1 MSQKQLVI
9 LLMLLRKMSAT
20 NSLHYKLCLLAA
32 RELKYGRLRF
42 GHYGKCKY
50 VAVELNVYGAE
61 NTDVWASFCD
71 CTAVIEVKTSRA
83 DFLADKKKY
92 WRRPES
98 AKNQAGNFRC
108 YLAPVGL
115 LRVDEIPDNWGLLE
129 YSEHDNVI
137 YMRKRPPFNYT
148 YNHADLIIL
157 QSILRREGFKEKIY
171 NYRNAVSTI
180 KPQETVRHKESQPT
194 LF

>member
-1 MSQKQLVI
+1 
-9 LLMLLRKMSAT
+9 MSAT
-20 NSLHYKLCLLAA
+20 NSLHYQLCLLVA
-32 RELKYGRLRF
+32 RELKYGRLTF

-83 DFLADKKKY
+83 DFLADKQKY

-108 YLAPVGL
+108 YLAPIGL
-115 LRVDEIPDNWGLLE
+115 LRVEEIPENWGLLE
-129 YSEHDNVI
+129 YSAHDKAI
-137 YMRKRPPFNYT
+137 YMRKRPPHNDA
-148 YNHADLIIL
+148 YNHADLVIL

-171 NYRNAVSTI
+171 NYRDVVSTI
-180 KPQETVRHKESQPT
+180 KPQGIVKPEEVQPT